1 MDTLR
6 EVENPR
12 QFAGEPRRRWF
23 TSEHLDLIVWSDT
36 TARPIGFQ
44 LCYGKPTAEHALTW
58 TAAAGFAHAGVDD
71 GESVGFRHKATPIL
85 VPDGELEVER
95 LEQIFRE
102 ASRHLPLDVV
112 VLVADALRS
121 HPQHREPA

>member
-36 TARPIGFQ
+36 AARPIGFQ

-58 TAAAGFAHAGVDD
+58 TTAAGFVHAGVDD
-71 GESVGFRHKATPIL
+71 GENVGFRYKATPIL
-85 VPDGELEVER
+85 VPDGDLDLGH
-95 LEQIFRE
+95 LEQMFRD
-102 ASRHLPLDVV
+102 ASQRLPEDVV
-112 VLVADALRS
+112 ALVTGALRS
-121 HPQHREPA
+121 HPQHHGAA